1 MNRIYLDYAAT
12 TPMDKEVERAM
23 KPYFSEHFGNPNS
36 LHYFGQQARKTVD
49 ESREKIVKS
58 IGADFREVI
67 FTGSATEANNL
78 AIRGIAKRIM
88 NNEVR
93 IKNKEFKKTIIHN
106 SSSIIPRIIVSAIEH
121 ESVLETARDL
131 EKNGVEIIYLPVDKN
146 GIVNLKKLKE
156 ALNENTIL
164 VSIMY
169 ANNETGVIQPI
180 AEISK
185 IIKNFREELRIKNYE
200 LSDKKSIHQFTNPPI
215 YPLFHTDAVQ
225 AFQFLNCNVN
235 DLGVDLM
242 TLSAHKIYGPK
253 GMGALYINS
262 KHEAR
267 NSKQIQN
274 SKLKLKNKI
283 QNISDFQAVSPLI
296 TGGGQEFGLRSGTE
310 NVAGIVGFAKAIELA
325 DKNREKEYKRISEL
339 KKYFWHQLEKIF
351 PATQINAGQI
361 ADLRGKSKELKFLP
375 NILNVY
381 FPGHRAE
388 ELLIKLDLNGVA
400 VSSGSAC
407 AAFSSKP
414 SHVLKALGYN
424 EKKINSILRFSFGKF
439 TTKGD
444 LDTTFKIIKIV
455 LKNNK

>member
-12 TPMDKEVERAM
+12 TPVDKEVEKAM
-23 KPYFSEHFGNPNS
+23 RPYFSEHFGNPNS
-36 LHYFGQQARKTVD
+36 LHYFGQQAKKAVD
-49 ESREKIVKS
+49 ESREKIAKS

-78 AIRGIAKRIM
+78 AIFGIAKRIM

-93 IKNKEFKKTIIHN
+93 IKNKEFKKTTIHN

-169 ANNETGVIQPI
+169 ANNEIGVIQPI
-180 AEISK
+180 AEIAN
-185 IIKNFREELRIKNYE
+185 IIQNFREKLGNQKFSSLISH
-200 LSDKKSIHQFTNPPI
+200 LSFPI
-215 YPLFHTDAVQ
+215 FHTDAVQ
-225 AFQFLNCNVN
+225 AFQFLDCGVN
-235 DLGVDLM
+235 YSGVDLM

-253 GMGALYINS
+253 GVGVLYARQIANS
-262 KHEAR
+262 KGQMVGDSQSAIS
-267 NSKQIQN
+267 NSLLIP
-274 SKLKLKNKI
+274 I
-283 QNISDFQAVSPLI
+283 I
-296 TGGGQEFGLRSGTE
+296 TGGGQEFGLHSGTE

-325 DKNREKEYKRISEL
+325 DKNREKKYKKILEL

-375 NILNVY
+375 NIFNVY

-424 EKKINSILRFSFGKF
+424 EKKINSSLRFSFGKF